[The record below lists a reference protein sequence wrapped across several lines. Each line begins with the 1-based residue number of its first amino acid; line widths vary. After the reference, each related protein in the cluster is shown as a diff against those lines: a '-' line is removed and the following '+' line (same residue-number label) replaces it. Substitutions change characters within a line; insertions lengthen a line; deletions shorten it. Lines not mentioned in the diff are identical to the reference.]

1 VTPPTGPPFTPPPDT
16 TVTPTAQVSAIE
28 LVKTADRI
36 KLVAGQTIT
45 YSFTATNTGNTTL
58 SKVFIAESAFTGSGT
73 APVVGGCTPVAPAT
87 LAPGDDLDCI
97 ATYVVSQAD
106 VDAGQVDNTATA
118 TGTPPTGPDVTDTD
132 DAQVPAVQTRRAT
145 LDKIATSTDVD
156 GDGLIG
162 VDDVIDYKFVVTNT
176 GNVTLTNVTVND
188 SLLAGVPITVTC
200 PAGPLAPGLS
210 VTCVADAPYV
220 VSQADVDAGAVDN
233 SATATVT
240 PPTGPPFTPPPD
252 TTVTPTAQVSAI
264 ELVKTADRTKLVA
277 GQTITYSFT
286 ATNTGNT
293 TLSKVF
299 IAESAFTGSG
309 TAPVVGGCTPVAPA
323 TLAPG
328 DDLDCIA
335 TYVVSQADVDAGQVD
350 NTATATGTPPTGPDV
365 TDTDDAQVPAVRAPA
380 IELVKTADRTKLVAG
395 NGITDAGDE
404 IDYEFEVTNTGGATL
419 TNVTVNDPL
428 VGLVVCNP
436 TTLAPNESVVCEAHA
451 SYVITQA
458 DADSGVVENIATA
471 TGTTPDGTDVDSDPD
486 HTSTPITRRAG
497 ATLDKRVAS
506 VTDVNG
512 NGRTDVGD
520 TILYEFEVTNTGT
533 VTLTN
538 VEVNDPKLARNGI
551 TVTCDP
557 STLAPG
563 ESVVCTADSQYVVTK
578 ADVKR
583 GSVHNVATV
592 DVDVPP
598 GVEDPEPPTD
608 THEYP
613 TNPSHVPNPSPPSVD
628 LPNTGAPQGASL
640 MAAGGVLLPLLG
652 LLVLLSGRSGT
663 RTPTRDRRRRR

>member
-1 VTPPTGPPFTPPPDT
+1 
-16 TVTPTAQVSAIE
+16 
-28 LVKTADRI
+28 
-36 KLVAGQTIT
+36 
-45 YSFTATNTGNTTL
+45 
-58 SKVFIAESAFTGSGT
+58 
-73 APVVGGCTPVAPAT
+73 
-87 LAPGDDLDCI
+87 
-97 ATYVVSQAD
+97 VSQAD

-132 DAQVPAVQTRRAT
+132 DAQVPATAGAELI
-145 LDKIATSTDVD
+145 LDKRVA
-156 GDGLIG
+156 GLI
-162 VDDVIDYKFVVTNT
+162 DVN
-176 GNVTLTNVTVND
+176 
-188 SLLAGVPITVTC
+188 
-200 PAGPLAPGLS
+200 
-210 VTCVADAPYV
+210 
-220 VSQADVDAGAVDN
+220 
-233 SATATVT
+233 
-240 PPTGPPFTPPPD
+240 
-252 TTVTPTAQVSAI
+252 
-264 ELVKTADRTKLVA
+264 
-277 GQTITYSFT
+277 
-286 ATNTGNT
+286 
-293 TLSKVF
+293 
-299 IAESAFTGSG
+299 
-309 TAPVVGGCTPVAPA
+309 
-323 TLAPG
+323 
-328 DDLDCIA
+328 
-335 TYVVSQADVDAGQVD
+335 
-350 NTATATGTPPTGPDV
+350 
-365 TDTDDAQVPAVRAPA
+365 
-380 IELVKTADRTKLVAG
+380 G

-640 MAAGGVLLPLLG
+640 MAAGGMLLPLLG